1 MMRIIFCFA
10 LFYVSNFT
18 AVAQQTREQLE
29 KQRQQLKNEIDEA
42 QKLLSNNKVETSKSL
57 GGLIVLSRKSE
68 LQDRIVKTIDK
79 DINILDNNI
88 YGIQRDVN
96 RYNRL
101 LDTLQQEYAKS
112 MIYAYKNRG
121 NYEFLNFIFSANNFN
136 DAIKRIAYLKS
147 YRTFREMQGQN
158 IMRTQELRKNR
169 LNDLGATKETKKTS
183 LEMQKEEMDKLAA
196 QKQEQ
201 DKIVQDLKR
210 QGKSIESRIADK
222 QRQVARVNA
231 AVKAAIA
238 KAIREE
244 KERMRL
250 AAALEAK
257 KRAEAAKE
265 ADRLARIKR
274 AEDDKAERARRAAAI
289 AAGKTP
295 EPITKTVIKEPKVKE
310 PKVAEPVVLSSESIT
325 LNASFERNKGSL
337 PWPIDNPR
345 VLNHFGKVVLGSG
358 AILDNNAVTI
368 TAPIG
373 TNVKAVFDGSVI
385 LIQEIDEGKFTVVL
399 KHGNY
404 FTTYSN
410 INNISVK
417 KDQEVKT
424 GQVLGKVTSD
434 LEGIG
439 AIDFYTAKGETN
451 YDPEKWLRHK

>member
-42 QKLLSNNKVETSKSL
+42 QKLYVNIKAETNRSL
-57 GGLIVLSRKSE
+57 GGLIILSRKSE
-68 LQDRIVKTIDK
+68 LQDKVVKTIDK

-88 YGIQRDVN
+88 IGIQRDVN

-112 MIYAYKNRG
+112 MVYAYKNRG

-136 DAIKRIAYLKS
+136 DAIKRLAYLKS

-158 IMRTQELRKNR
+158 IIRTQDLRKKR

-196 QKQEQ
+196 QKLEQ

-210 QGKSIESRIADK
+210 QGKSIEARIADK
-222 QRQVARVNA
+222 QRQVAKVNA

-250 AAALEAK
+250 AAAAEAK

-274 AEDDKAERARRAAAI
+274 AEEEKAERARIAAAR

-295 EPITKTVIKEPKVKE
+295 EPITKTVIKETKVKE
-310 PKVAEPVVLSSESIT
+310 PKIAEPVVLSSESIT
-325 LNASFERNKGSL
+325 LNAGFERNKGSL
-337 PWPIDNPR
+337 PWPVDNPA
-345 VLNHFGKVVLGSG
+345 VINHYGPITLPSGSKMS
-358 AILDNNAVTI
+358 NNALIISATI
-368 TAPIG
+368 GA
-373 TNVKAVFDGSVI
+373 NVKACFDGEVI
-385 LIQEIDEGKFTVVL
+385 MIYEVEDAKFAITL
-399 KHGNY
+399 KHGSFY
-404 FTTYSN
+404 TTYSLLK
-410 INNISVK
+410 NISVTK
-417 KDQEVKT
+417 GQVVRT
-424 GQVLGKVTSD
+424 GQVLGKVAPN
-434 LEGIG
+434 LEGNG
-439 AIDFYTAKGETN
+439 SLDLLLAKGEAN